1 MKKGIHSVSRTSTA
15 SGQRISKTLRKV
27 AGRFQFQR
35 GRSARN
41 GILFQKIS
49 NNFRSYN
56 LTGGLAELS
65 RWLGVAT
72 YGIGANSP
80 SPERSDHQMD
90 RTSQAVQSQIRA

>member
-1 MKKGIHSVSRTSTA
+1 MKKGIHTVSRRSTA

-49 NNFRSYN
+49 NNFRFYN
-56 LTGGLAELS
+56 LTGGP
-65 RWLGVAT
+65 G
-72 YGIGANSP
+72 
-80 SPERSDHQMD
+80 
-90 RTSQAVQSQIRA
+90 